1 MAKREKPREVADLE
15 TCQGLMASIEHSCNG
30 LAAYGSEFVGRSWC
44 NDNETH
50 SKVAAIY
57 EETVKALR
65 AAYRGLS
72 VAEEILEAEAAS
84 ALPIRRPGV
93 VRRLLLGSG
102 GRD

>member
-1 MAKREKPREVADLE
+1 MAKHEKPREVADLE

-50 SKVAAIY
+50 AKVAAIY

-72 VAEEILEAEAAS
+72 VAEEILEAEAVQMV
-84 ALPIRRPGV
+84 PVKRPSM
-93 VRRLLLGSG
+93 VRRLLLSG
-102 GRD
+102 G